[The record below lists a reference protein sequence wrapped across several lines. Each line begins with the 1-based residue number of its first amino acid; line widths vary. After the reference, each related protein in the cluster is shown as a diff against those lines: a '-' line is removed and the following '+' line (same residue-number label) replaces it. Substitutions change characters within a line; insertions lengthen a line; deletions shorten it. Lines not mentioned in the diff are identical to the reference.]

1 MNVGSQLIEE
11 LYRADGPGL
20 LRYIQRS
27 GGGSHSEDLLQETFV
42 RALEK
47 PEKVCHAGSPRA
59 WLYGIARHVVNDSLR
74 RNARTQELTID
85 PPALEHPETDPRVAA
100 IRTAMQKLPS
110 DQHETLKLRIEAE
123 LSYEEIAAVLNIQVG
138 TVRSRL
144 HYAVRKLR
152 VAIGDK
158 EMTDE

>member
-1 MNVGSQLIEE
+1 MNGCAQLIEE
-11 LYRADGPGL
+11 LYRKDGPGL
-20 LRYIQRS
+20 LQYIQRC

-47 PEKVCHAGSPRA
+47 PEKVGKARSPRA

-74 RNARTQELTID
+74 RNARNVELTID
-85 PPALEHPETDPRVAA
+85 PPATDPAERDPRLAA
-100 IRTAMQKLPS
+100 IRTAMQKLHT
-110 DQHETLKLRIEAE
+110 DQQEVLRLRIEAE
-123 LSYEEIAAVLNIQVG
+123 LSYEEIAVVLNIPVG

-152 VAIGDK
+152 DTIGEK
-158 EMTDE
+158 EMNHG